1 MDRESSTVSNYNHS
15 ISLLERKTLVITGV
29 KKIENFDNLHFLLET
44 TMGFMIVKGEGLE
57 LIKLDTLAGNVTIK
71 GTINIYPAI
80 KFIVKN
86 NKIHLKFKLQQYEF
100 WEYTNIEIKELKN
113 IYKNEIA
120 ENNIEHILKEE
131 EN

>member
-71 GTINIYPAI
+71 GTINSLDYILEG
-80 KFIVKN
+80 KKKEREESV
-86 NKIHLKFKLQQYEF
+86 LSRLFKWCF
-100 WEYTNIEIKELKN
+100 
-113 IYKNEIA
+113 
-120 ENNIEHILKEE
+120 
-131 EN
+131 